1 MTRNTNNK
9 KNTSNKKRE
18 PLPPS
23 LGEWEQ
29 CISDDKDDDANM
41 EEELEVVQEQRTKKR
56 EDRGGSSSKCKAR
69 PQKKQKGLPLQRSL
83 KRKNR

>member
-18 PLPPS
+18 PSPPS

-29 CISDDKDDDANM
+29 CISDDEDDDANM
-41 EEELEVVQEQRTKKR
+41 EEELEVVQERRTKKR
-56 EDRGGSSSKCKAR
+56 EDRGAVAQNAKHGYRRSRRGCLCS
-69 PQKKQKGLPLQRSL
+69 GL
-83 KRKNR
+83 